1 MYPCKIWV
9 LTNMKIDNYKLYE
22 YAYNELPSDEI
33 EEVENYIANNPEALK
48 TVNEY
53 LNLKQN
59 LEAIPTHKLDTSQKK
74 SVEENSIFNNISQS
88 LGRFISLDL
97 RPNLAFAALFIVG
110 GIGFL
115 QIQTPQN
122 PLLSEAE
129 ITQYEVYFAALKKD
143 LNPTLPQTRFTIKES
158 VVKSE
163 KGEIQ
168 LLSNKKRTQI
178 NIDNEIVTLD
188 PCEEI
193 NLVED
198 ETNIIIRLCPS
209 GDNWKIVEQTLIKK

>member
-1 MYPCKIWV
+1 
-9 LTNMKIDNYKLYE
+9 MKIDNYKLYE
-22 YAYNELPSDEI
+22 YAYNELPSNEI

-59 LEAIPTHKLDTSQKK
+59 LDAIPTHKLDTSQKK

-115 QIQTPQN
+115 QIQTQTTEN

-143 LNPTLPQTRFTIKES
+143 LNPTLPQTRFTIKVENPEMKLFS
-158 VVKSE
+158 S
-163 KGEIQ
+163 
-168 LLSNKKRTQI
+168 KKRTQKS
-178 NIDNEIVTLD
+178 IDDKIVTLD

-193 NLVED
+193 TLIKEESSLIVK
-198 ETNIIIRLCPS
+198 LCPS
-209 GDNWKIVEQTLIKK
+209 GNQWKVTEQRLITP

>member
-1 MYPCKIWV
+1 MKIYPCKIWV
-9 LTNMKIDNYKLYE
+9 LINIKIYNYKLYE
-22 YAYNELPSDEI
+22 YAYNELPSNEI

-59 LEAIPTHKLDTSQKK
+59 LEAIPTHKLDASQKK

-88 LGRFISLDL
+88 LGRFVSLDL

-110 GIGFL
+110 GIGL

-129 ITQYEVYFAALKKD
+129 ITQYEVYFAALKK
-143 LNPTLPQTRFTIKES
+143 I
-158 VVKSE
+158 
-163 KGEIQ
+163 
-168 LLSNKKRTQI
+168 
-178 NIDNEIVTLD
+178 
-188 PCEEI
+188 
-193 NLVED
+193 
-198 ETNIIIRLCPS
+198 
-209 GDNWKIVEQTLIKK
+209 

>member
-1 MYPCKIWV
+1 
-9 LTNMKIDNYKLYE
+9 MKIDNYKLYE
-22 YAYNELPSDEI
+22 YAYNELPSNEI

-59 LEAIPTHKLDTSQKK
+59 LDAIPTHKLDTSQKK

-115 QIQTPQN
+115 QIQTQTTEN

-143 LNPTLPQTRFTIKES
+143 LNPTLPQTRFTIKVENP
-158 VVKSE
+158 
-163 KGEIQ
+163 EIK
-168 LLSNKKRTQI
+168 LFSSKKRTQKS
-178 NIDNEIVTLD
+178 IDDKIVTLD

-193 NLVED
+193 TLIKEESSLIVK
-198 ETNIIIRLCPS
+198 LCPS
-209 GDNWKIVEQTLIKK
+209 GNQWKVTEQRLITP

>member
-1 MYPCKIWV
+1 MHLCKIWV
-9 LTNMKIDNYKLYE
+9 LTNMKIDNFKLFE
-22 YAYNELPSDEI
+22 YAYNELPSNEI

-59 LEAIPTHKLDTSQKK
+59 LEAIPTHKLDASQKK

-129 ITQYEVYFAALKKD
+129 ITQYEVYFTALKKD
-143 LNPTLPQTRFTIKES
+143 LNPTLPQTRFTIK
-158 VVKSE
+158 VDNP
-163 KGEIQ
+163 EIK
-168 LLSNKKRTQI
+168 LFSSKK
-178 NIDNEIVTLD
+178 EHK
-188 PCEEI
+188 
-193 NLVED
+193 
-198 ETNIIIRLCPS
+198 
-209 GDNWKIVEQTLIKK
+209 KIMMTKL

>member
-1 MYPCKIWV
+1 
-9 LTNMKIDNYKLYE
+9 MKIDNYKLYE
-22 YAYNELPSDEI
+22 YAYNELPSNEI
-33 EEVENYIANNPEALK
+33 DEVENYIANNPEALK

-59 LEAIPTHKLDTSQKK
+59 LEAIPTHKLEAPQKK
-74 SVEENSIFNNISQS
+74 SVKENSIFINISQS

-97 RPNLAFAALFIVG
+97 RPNLAFAALFIIG

-143 LNPTLPQTRFTIKES
+143 LNPTLPQTRFTIKVENP
-158 VVKSE
+158 
-163 KGEIQ
+163 EITFR
-168 LLSNKKRTQI
+168 SSKKRMQKNI
-178 NIDNEIVTLD
+178 NNKMVTVD
-188 PCEEI
+188 RCEEI
-193 NLVED
+193 TLTKEESSLIVK
-198 ETNIIIRLCPS
+198 LCPN
-209 GDNWKIVEQTLIKK
+209 GDQWKVTEQRLITP

>member
-1 MYPCKIWV
+1 
-9 LTNMKIDNYKLYE
+9 MKIDNYKLFE
-22 YAYNELPSDEI
+22 YAYNELPE
-33 EEVENYIANNPEALK
+33 EQVKEVEQYILKNPEALNL
-48 TVNEY
+48 VNEY
-53 LNLKQN
+53 INLKYD
-59 LEAIPTHKLDTSQKK
+59 LESIPKEKFFTNYEKVRNEDSFLS
-74 SVEENSIFNNISQS
+74 NISKS
-88 LGRFISLDL
+88 IGNYVSLDF
-97 RPNLAFAALFIVG
+97 RPNLAFAALLIVG

-122 PLLSEAE
+122 PLLSESE

-158 VVKSE
+158 GVKSE

-168 LLSNKKRTQI
+168 LLSNKKRTQK

>member
-1 MYPCKIWV
+1 MYLCKIWV

-22 YAYNELPSDEI
+22 YAYNELPSNEI

-59 LEAIPTHKLDTSQKK
+59 LEAIPTHKLDVSQKK

-115 QIQTPQN
+115 QIQTPQT
-122 PLLSEAE
+122 PLLNEVE

-158 VVKSE
+158 GVKSE

-168 LLSNKKRTQI
+168 LLSNKKRTQK
-178 NIDNEIVTLD
+178 NIDNEIVNLD

>member
-22 YAYNELPSDEI
+22 YAYNELPSNEI

-59 LEAIPTHKLDTSQKK
+59 LDAIPTHKLDTSQKK

-88 LGRFISLDL
+88 LGRFISLDF
-97 RPNLAFAALFIVG
+97 RPNLAFAALLIVG

-122 PLLSEAE
+122 PLLNEAE

-143 LNPTLPQTRFTIKES
+143 LNPTLPQTRFTVKVDNPEIKQFS
-158 VVKSE
+158 S
-163 KGEIQ
+163 
-168 LLSNKKRTQI
+168 KKRTQK
-178 NIDNEIVTLD
+178 NTDDKIVTLD

-193 NLVED
+193 TLIKEESNLIVK
-198 ETNIIIRLCPS
+198 LCPS
-209 GDNWKIVEQTLIKK
+209 GDQWKVTEQRLITP

>member
-1 MYPCKIWV
+1 
-9 LTNMKIDNYKLYE
+9 MKIDNYKLYE
-22 YAYNELPSDEI
+22 YAYNELPSNEI

-59 LEAIPTHKLDTSQKK
+59 LEAIPTHKLDASQKK

-115 QIQTPQN
+115 QIQTQTTEN

-143 LNPTLPQTRFTIKES
+143 LNPTLPQTRFTIKVENP
-158 VVKSE
+158 
-163 KGEIQ
+163 EIK
-168 LLSNKKRTQI
+168 LFSSKKRTQKS
-178 NIDNEIVTLD
+178 IDDKIVTLD

-193 NLVED
+193 TLIKEESSLIVK
-198 ETNIIIRLCPS
+198 LCPS
-209 GDNWKIVEQTLIKK
+209 GNQWKVTEQRLITP

>member
-1 MYPCKIWV
+1 
-9 LTNMKIDNYKLYE
+9 MKIDNYKLYE
-22 YAYNELPSDEI
+22 YAYNELPSNEI
-33 EEVENYIANNPEALK
+33 DEVENYIANNPEALK

-59 LEAIPTHKLDTSQKK
+59 LEAIPTHKLDASQKK
-74 SVEENSIFNNISQS
+74 SVEENSIFKNISQS

-115 QIQTPQN
+115 QIQTQTTEN

-143 LNPTLPQTRFTIKES
+143 LNPTLPQTRFTIKVENP
-158 VVKSE
+158 
-163 KGEIQ
+163 EIK
-168 LLSNKKRTQI
+168 LFSSKKRTQKS
-178 NIDNEIVTLD
+178 IDDKIVTLD

-193 NLVED
+193 TLIKEESSLIVK
-198 ETNIIIRLCPS
+198 LCPS
-209 GDNWKIVEQTLIKK
+209 GNQWKVTEQRLITP

>member
-1 MYPCKIWV
+1 
-9 LTNMKIDNYKLYE
+9 MKIDDFKLFE
-22 YAYNELPSDEI
+22 YAYNELPSNEI

-59 LEAIPTHKLDTSQKK
+59 LEAIPTNKLDAPQKK
-74 SVEENSIFNNISQS
+74 SIEENSIFNNISQS

-129 ITQYEVYFAALKKD
+129 ITQYEVYFAALKND
-143 LNPTLPQTRFTIKES
+143 LSPTLPQTRFTIKIDNP
-158 VVKSE
+158 
-163 KGEIQ
+163 EIK
-168 LLSNKKRTQI
+168 LFSSKKRTQK
-178 NIDNEIVTLD
+178 NSDDKIVTLD

-193 NLVED
+193 TLIKEESSLIVK
-198 ETNIIIRLCPS
+198 LCPS
-209 GDNWKIVEQTLIKK
+209 GDQWKVTEQRLITP

>member
-1 MYPCKIWV
+1 
-9 LTNMKIDNYKLYE
+9 MKIDNYKLYE
-22 YAYNELPSDEI
+22 YAYNELPSNEI

-59 LEAIPTHKLDTSQKK
+59 LDAIPTHKLDTSQKK

-115 QIQTPQN
+115 QIQTQTTEN

-143 LNPTLPQTRFTIKES
+143 LNPTLPQTRFTIKVENP
-158 VVKSE
+158 
-163 KGEIQ
+163 EIK
-168 LLSNKKRTQI
+168 LFSSKKRTQKS
-178 NIDNEIVTLD
+178 IDDKIVKLD

-193 NLVED
+193 TLIKEESSLIVK
-198 ETNIIIRLCPS
+198 LCPS
-209 GDNWKIVEQTLIKK
+209 GNQWKVTEQRLITP

>member
-22 YAYNELPSDEI
+22 YAYNELPSNEI

-115 QIQTPQN
+115 QIQTQTTEN

-143 LNPTLPQTRFTIKES
+143 LNPTLPQTRFTIKVENP
-158 VVKSE
+158 
-163 KGEIQ
+163 EIK
-168 LLSNKKRTQI
+168 LFSSKKRTQKS
-178 NIDNEIVTLD
+178 IDDKIVTLD

-193 NLVED
+193 TLIKEESSLIVK
-198 ETNIIIRLCPS
+198 LCPS
-209 GDNWKIVEQTLIKK
+209 GNQWKVTEQRLITP

>member
-22 YAYNELPSDEI
+22 YAYNELPSNEI

>member
-1 MYPCKIWV
+1 MYPYKIWV

-22 YAYNELPSDEI
+22 YAYNELPSNEI

-59 LEAIPTHKLDTSQKK
+59 LEAIPTHKLDVSQKK
-74 SVEENSIFNNISQS
+74 SVKENSIFNNISQS

>member
-1 MYPCKIWV
+1 
-9 LTNMKIDNYKLYE
+9 MKIDNYKLYE
-22 YAYNELPSDEI
+22 YAYNELPSNEI

-59 LEAIPTHKLDTSQKK
+59 LDAIPTHKLDTSQKK

-115 QIQTPQN
+115 QIQTQTTEN

-129 ITQYEVYFAALKKD
+129 ITQYEMYIAALKKD
-143 LNPTLPQTRFTIKES
+143 LNPTLPQTRFTIKVENP
-158 VVKSE
+158 
-163 KGEIQ
+163 EIK
-168 LLSNKKRTQI
+168 LFSSKKRTQKS
-178 NIDNEIVTLD
+178 IDDKIVKLD

-193 NLVED
+193 TLIKEESSLIVK
-198 ETNIIIRLCPS
+198 LCPS
-209 GDNWKIVEQTLIKK
+209 GNQWKVTEQRLITP

>member
-1 MYPCKIWV
+1 
-9 LTNMKIDNYKLYE
+9 MKIDNYKLYE
-22 YAYNELPSDEI
+22 YAYNELPSNEI

-59 LEAIPTHKLDTSQKK
+59 LDAIPTHKLDTSQKK
-74 SVEENSIFNNISQS
+74 SVEENSIFKNISQS

-115 QIQTPQN
+115 QIQTQTTEN

-143 LNPTLPQTRFTIKES
+143 LNPTLPQTRFTIKVENP
-158 VVKSE
+158 
-163 KGEIQ
+163 EIK
-168 LLSNKKRTQI
+168 LFSSKKRTQKS
-178 NIDNEIVTLD
+178 IDDKIVKLD

-193 NLVED
+193 TLIKEESSLIVK
-198 ETNIIIRLCPS
+198 LCPS
-209 GDNWKIVEQTLIKK
+209 GNQWKVTEQRLITP